1 MYAIETKDLEKV
13 YGTNSVVNKVNLN
26 VERGIIFG
34 FLGKNGAGKST
45 FINMLTGLT
54 QPTSGTYQLASRK
67 EKVGVLPD
75 YSTLYDDMTAL
86 DHLKY
91 FNKLLKAEVQND
103 QLVQL
108 LKDVGLNDAIHLKA
122 KKYSFGMKKKL
133 AFAQAM
139 LNNPEIVFL
148 DEPTSGVDANS
159 ILTIHDLMK
168 KLARQGTTVFF
179 TSHNLDEVEK
189 LSDKIAIMDQGRIKV
204 QGDME
209 YLKSSIEQDI
219 KVDVKF
225 MNDSTMDTA
234 AIEQKLSEFVTE
246 CHWEPHRLQATLKSK
261 QDVSTINKILVL
273 NDVEVYAIDLHEPSL
288 EEIFIKT
295 GQTSQ

>member
-1 MYAIETKDLEKV
+1 
-13 YGTNSVVNKVNLN
+13 
-26 VERGIIFG
+26 
-34 FLGKNGAGKST
+34 
-45 FINMLTGLT
+45 
-54 QPTSGTYQLASRK
+54 
-67 EKVGVLPD
+67 
-75 YSTLYDDMTAL
+75 MTAL

-91 FNKLLKAEVQND
+91 FNKLLKAEMQND

-225 MNDSTMDTA
+225 MNDSTLDTA
-234 AIEQKLSEFVTE
+234 GIEQKLSEFVTE
-246 CHWEPHRLQATLKSK
+246 CHWKPHRLQATLKSK